1 MQPRDDE
8 RPWTLAYG
16 PYLTLGLQL
25 AISVVALF
33 FAGRWLDDRWGTAPW
48 LMLAG
53 LLLGAAGGFVNFFR
67 TVIRLGKQEDK
78 AQREKKDGTHE
89 T

>member
-1 MQPRDDE
+1 MQRRNAE
-8 RPWTLAYG
+8 RPWASIYG

-33 FAGRWLDDRWGTAPW
+33 FVGRWLDDRWGTAPW

-53 LLLGAAGGFVNFFR
+53 LLLGAVGGFVNFFR
-67 TVIRLGKQEDK
+67 TVIALGKREDK
-78 AQREKKDGTHE
+78 EQRDEKDGTHE